1 MNDGLAT
8 LKFALNTYAQIPEAE
23 WDYMSQPLKEERI
36 PKGEYYCRIGDP
48 LVKACFVLKGIF
60 KAYYLDKQGNEY
72 VRSFTG
78 PGNFL
83 ASLSSG
89 LRGVP
94 CNISIRAIHDCVV
107 LTADYNHWRSRLSRH
122 PCWDVVHR
130 KVAER
135 FYIDR
140 EEHVIELLTLPAIER
155 YRRFLDRFPDI
166 APQIPQKD
174 IAAYIGITP
183 VALSRIIAKES

>member
-1 MNDGLAT
+1 MNDAFAT
-8 LKFALNTYAQIPEAE
+8 LKLALNTYATLPDKE
-23 WDYMSQPLKEERI
+23 WEYISRELKEERVA
-36 PKGEYYCRIGDP
+36 KGEYYCRIGDP

-60 KAYYLDKQGNEY
+60 KAYYLDKHGNEY

-83 ASLSSG
+83 APLSSG
-89 LRGVP
+89 LKGMP

-107 LTADYNHWRSRLSRH
+107 LTADYAHWRSRLGH
-122 PCWDVVHR
+122 DPCWDEIHR
-130 KVAER
+130 KVSER

-140 EEHVIELLTLPAIER
+140 EEHVIELLTMTAIER